1 MTDIEKALRRLIRA
15 QAQVIREVM
24 AGGDGHDALRRMYEA
39 GDALIEVE
47 NERPVCTGPKAH
59 IE

>member
-1 MTDIEKALRRLIRA
+1 MKAVEKALRRLVRA

-24 AGGDGHDALRRMYEA
+24 AGGDGRDALRRMYEA
-39 GDALIEVE
+39 GDALIEAE
-47 NERPVCTGPKAH
+47 NERPICTGPKAH